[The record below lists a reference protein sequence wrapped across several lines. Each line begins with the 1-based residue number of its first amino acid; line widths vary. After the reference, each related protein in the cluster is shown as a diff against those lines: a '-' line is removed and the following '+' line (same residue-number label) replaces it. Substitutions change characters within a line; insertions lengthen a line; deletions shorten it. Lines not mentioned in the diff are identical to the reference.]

1 MEKAYFSLNIYNKKI
16 MATYIR
22 TTAFAALFMLITIA
36 LTPFVYLNSA
46 FSQIGLAPVPATQK
60 VLATYIIDIPAGAVS
75 ANKSIHFIPEKVSIP
90 FGTTIAW
97 FNDDPGQ
104 VHTVTSG
111 LPNSPNAGKL
121 FNSGVM
127 PEGAFYQYTFDIV
140 GDYRYH
146 CILHPYMAG
155 TVHIGGAY
163 DIGHYFKMTSGANH
177 ILDNSGISKLTL
189 NKTQFDRTLFDFKP
203 LNIAIDSTTPVIYNL
218 KISNDNG
225 TLFSNNFQVLGG
237 NDLQVELI
245 SNNTNGFNVYG
256 PDVTDPIT
264 GAYHVEGNFA
274 DGNYKITLQLV
285 SIGSQQQTNNITD
298 EFGLRIAS

>member
-1 MEKAYFSLNIYNKKI
+1 VKKDVFSSNIYNKKI
-16 MATYIR
+16 ITTTTVTFATLFIMS
-22 TTAFAALFMLITIA
+22 ALV
-36 LTPFVYLNSA
+36 LTSTVYLNSA
-46 FSQIGLAPVPATQK
+46 FAQIGLAPVIAFQK
-60 VLATYIIDIPAGAVS
+60 VLPTYIIDIPAGAVS
-75 ANKSIHFIPEKVSIP
+75 ANKSTHFVPEKVSIP

-127 PEGAFYQYTFDIV
+127 PEGSFYQYTFDIV

-155 TVHIGGAY
+155 TVHVGGAY
-163 DIGHYFKMTSGANH
+163 EIGHYFKMTSGANH
-177 ILDNSGISKLTL
+177 VLDNTGVSKLTI
-189 NKTQFDRTLFDFKP
+189 NKTQFDRSLFDFKP
-203 LNIAIDSTTPVIYNL
+203 LNIAIDSTTPVVYNL
-218 KISNDNG
+218 KISNNNS

-237 NDLQVELI
+237 NNLQVELVL
-245 SNNTNGFNVYG
+245 NNVNGFNVYG

-274 DGNYKITLQLV
+274 DGNYKITVQLV
-285 SIGSQQQTNNITD
+285 SIGTEQQTNNITD